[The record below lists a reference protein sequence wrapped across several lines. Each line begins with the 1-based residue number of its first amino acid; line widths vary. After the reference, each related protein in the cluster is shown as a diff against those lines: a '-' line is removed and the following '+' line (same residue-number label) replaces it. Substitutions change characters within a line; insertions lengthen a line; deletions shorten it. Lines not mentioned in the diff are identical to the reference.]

1 MKYFLTIL
9 VLFILF
15 QQQSSTEQCQGTTT
29 QGKRCSRIT
38 PQNISYCW
46 EHFNETS
53 ITTNEKGTEVKKKE
67 TTTKKTKEG
76 YVEGGRCQATTKKG
90 LQCKR
95 SASSGSSTC
104 WQH

>member
-1 MKYFLTIL
+1 MKYILT
-9 VLFILF
+9 LFVSFIII
-15 QQQSSTEQCQGTTT
+15 QQSSTEQCQGTTT
-29 QGKRCSRIT
+29 QGNRCARIIPVSIT
-38 PQNISYCW
+38 YCW
-46 EHFNETS
+46 EHLDSGSLNKNNTQ
-53 ITTNEKGTEVKKKE
+53 TEVKKKE

>member
-1 MKYFLTIL
+1 MKYILT
-9 VLFILF
+9 LFVSFIII
-15 QQQSSTEQCQGTTT
+15 QQFSPEQCQGTTT
-29 QGKRCSRIT
+29 QGNRCARIIPVSIT
-38 PQNISYCW
+38 YCW
-46 EHFNETS
+46 EHLDSGSLNKNNTQ
-53 ITTNEKGTEVKKKE
+53 TEVKKKE